1 MPTATAA
8 KKSRPI
14 DWPKIEKAARQ
25 KFGIKLFR
33 LGQKSIIE
41 SALAGKNVLG
51 IMPTGAGKSMC
62 FQLPSLFVKKSTV
75 VVSPLIALMQDQK
88 EQLADIGIEAIKLD
102 STLSAGEERE
112 AKEAILED
120 RELIYVTPERLE
132 NQEYLDLLKEAGV
145 SLFVV
150 DEAHCVSQWGHDFR
164 PAYLNLRKAIKYLGN
179 PPVMALTATATDDV
193 IDDIRKQLDIEDA
206 QLVQFGIERPN
217 LVFSV
222 APTVNDDSKKAKML
236 EIMGDKGCGIV
247 YVATTKLADELHKW
261 LVDQGI
267 AATKYHGKMAA
278 KARKEA
284 QDQFMSGESRVV
296 VATKAFGLGINKA
309 DVRFVIHYQFPDS
322 VESYY
327 QEAGRAG
334 RDGKPA
340 EAVLL
345 YQLEDKRIQSYF
357 LGGKYP
363 SREES
368 RKVYEALENATGS
381 GNSGE
386 RGEKNSGLSTA
397 EIAEATE
404 IAQKK
409 LKVIL
414 SYLDGA
420 GIIERKRKWQMVQ
433 GFATSEEMEKFLSE
447 YEERHSSDRERLQEM
462 MHYGQTVQ
470 CRVQFLKQY
479 FDEEIDKVCGQCDNC
494 QNIGNSALANPDH
507 ASEELKK
514 HSA

>member
-1 MPTATAA
+1 MT
-8 KKSRPI
+8 SRRMQVI
-14 DWPKIEKAARQ
+14 DWPKIEKMARQ
-25 KFGIKLFR
+25 KFGIQRFR
-33 LGQKSIIE
+33 LGQNSIIE
-41 SALAGKNVLG
+41 SALSGRNVLG

-62 FQLPSLFVKKSTV
+62 FQLPSLFVEKSTV

-88 EQLADIGIEAIKLD
+88 EQLADIGIDAIKLD
-102 STLSAGEERE
+102 STLSASEERE
-112 AKEAILED
+112 AREAILEE

-132 NQEYLDLLKEAGV
+132 NKEYLDILKEAGV

-164 PAYLNLRKAIKYLGN
+164 PAYLNLRKAIKHLGN

-193 IDDIRKQLDIEDA
+193 IDDILKQLAIEDA
-206 QLVQFGIERPN
+206 QLVQFGIDRPN
-217 LVFSV
+217 LIFSV
-222 APTVNDDSKKAKML
+222 VPTVNDESKKAKLL
-236 EIMGDKGCGIV
+236 ETINGSDGCGIV
-247 YVATTKLADELHKW
+247 YVATTKLADELQKW
-261 LVDQGI
+261 LVEQGVK
-267 AATKYHGKMAA
+267 ATKYHGKMAA
-278 KARKEA
+278 KARQEA
-284 QDQFMSGESRVV
+284 QQAFMSSECDVV

-309 DVRFVIHYQFPDS
+309 DVRFVVHYQFPDS

-340 EAVLL
+340 EAILL

-363 SREES
+363 ARDES
-368 RKVYEALENATGS
+368 RQVYEALEKAVPD
-381 GNSGE
+381 
-386 RGEKNSGLSTA
+386 GLSTA
-397 EIAEATE
+397 ELAEATE

-414 SYLDGA
+414 SYLDGS
-420 GIIERKRKWQMVQ
+420 GIIERKRKYKMVQ
-433 GFATSEEMEKFLSE
+433 GFASPAEMEHFLSE

-470 CRVQFLKQY
+470 CRVQFLKHY
-479 FDEEIDKVCGQCDNC
+479 FGEESDKICGHCDNC
-494 QNIGNSALANPDH
+494 NNVGNSALVNPEQP
-507 ASEELKK
+507 SEELQK